1 MSCTLFKKIIKETLH
16 KKTPTVYVLSSFVQ
30 IICLSGRS
38 EWWMRFTFRH
48 DQILRPHSS
57 KSVCHVSNRLKVC
70 ISFELLHPD
79 QFDFNAQFGRLLW
92 FGTLMLLQSPRSRPF
107 VRSFC
112 GAAPGIV
119 SAWHHHQRLTL
130 FISSAFQ
137 VLFVMKCCNLLSC
150 GTFSAFTNLVNFHFT
165 EWLTTHAFQRSPG
178 TGIELILLR
187 RVLDL

>member
-1 MSCTLFKKIIKETLH
+1 M
-16 KKTPTVYVLSSFVQ
+16 YVSSTFVL
-30 IICLSGRS
+30 IVWLSGRA
-38 EWWMRFTFRH
+38 EGWMSFSFRH
-48 DQILRPHSS
+48 DQVLRRHSS
-57 KSVCHVSNRLKVC
+57 KSVCHVRNWLKVH
-70 ISFELLHPD
+70 ISFEILHSD
-79 QFDFNAQFGRLLW
+79 QFDFNAQFGWLLW
-92 FGTLMLLQSPRSRPF
+92 FGRLMLLQSPRSSSF

-165 EWLTTHAFQRSPG
+165 EWLTTHAFQLSPG
-178 TGIELILLR
+178 TSIELILLR